1 MKSDSP
7 PEVKYS
13 QKMSQKSNMIVL
25 ALDLE
30 DPSTSEGMI
39 RVCKSWFLMFLR
51 FQLTESREL
60 PYLVTRDFL
69 KKVDF
74 VLIYDRVQ
82 FQFERP

>member
-13 QKMSQKSNMIVL
+13 QKMSQKSKMIVL

-39 RVCKSWFLMFLR
+39 RVCKKLVPYVP
-51 FQLTESREL
+51 TL
-60 PYLVTRDFL
+60 PTDGKQRIAIFGDQGF
-69 KKVDF
+69 
-74 VLIYDRVQ
+74 
-82 FQFERP
+82 FEKGRICLDI